1 VDAVLR
7 DFASSALP
15 DPEKTLLVFVQKL
28 TLHPHDVGRQDVETL
43 KTAGWSD
50 EAIYDAITV
59 CSLFNFYNRWCD
71 GGGVHALREEGFA
84 ESGRRLARFGYA
96 SG

>member
-1 VDAVLR
+1 MDAVLR

-15 DPEKTLLVFVQKL
+15 EREKALLVFVQKL
-28 TLHPHDVGRQDVETL
+28 NDQPHEVGRQEVNKL

-50 EAIYDAITV
+50 EAVYDAATV

-71 GGGVHALREEGFA
+71 GAGVHALSDEDFA

-96 SG
+96 AG